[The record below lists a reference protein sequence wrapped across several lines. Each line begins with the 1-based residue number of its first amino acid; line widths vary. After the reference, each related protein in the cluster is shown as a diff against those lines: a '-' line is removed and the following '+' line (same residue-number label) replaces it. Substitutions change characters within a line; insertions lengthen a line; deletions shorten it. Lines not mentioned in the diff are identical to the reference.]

1 MKRTINCLLA
11 AGVIVLAALMTSCRR
26 GNENVPSARAE
37 VLSAAITSAS
47 VKLETNSLI
56 SYSYL
61 VVESGA
67 EVTDDPVLIFTEGT
81 NGTLVNGSNE
91 VLIEGLDGECD
102 YTAVFAFKQSE
113 TSYYPEILRV
123 ELTTGEYTDPV
134 TLIATYPDGFKV
146 HFKIPAQVKENGNAL
161 RFAMGNQVMYN
172 INKNGWRASL
182 DTQLLLYNGQMCAVN
197 DTTILWNSD
206 NVYAL
211 DENGEFIL
219 DDLTGEPI
227 QIHNIFIPGE
237 PMVLMLGEFAWDES
251 DSQGWG
257 MNGYYT
263 STFDVNGYYDYLDQ
277 NSGGGGGW
285 GPMSAEIVDDEANE
299 EDQFW
304 KGYFCRKL
312 FKLPEPAPL
321 DCEVKIEADI
331 KATTGT
337 LRITPDENVWQ
348 YCMLFVPE
356 DNYPDLLF
364 YLGDDESLL
373 QWFTASY
380 LAAWQFGA
388 QTLEGP
394 VEFALEDSYWLSE
407 DTDYHVLVT
416 ALGNENGTT
425 QKFYHEIFHSA
436 SKTLPAPEVSV
447 TAIAN
452 PSGTESPY
460 EVWFNVKCTSQNA
473 VGGIYA
479 ANYDSEWGKYLGYG
493 YSLTDITSM
502 GNKLTA
508 SEIAEINSAKGLDMM
523 FTTIPGRVTSLGVI
537 LTNEEDTGNE
547 VVEGVSFASVTAINE
562 PAKTPVSSSLFTDL
576 LGDWTMSAQVDSIDY
591 YDNNK
596 WKDAGSQSCSISIVD
611 GFTMPETLA
620 DSVYTIYQ
628 ELVGMGKDAVDALYA
643 DLKAEVAEFN
653 ANVKSQNRLLCV
665 GFGFDKAKSY
675 DPLFTLRTPYDLFV
689 SRTYN
694 GYNNYSIVYD
704 CGPKWYLEVLA
715 DGSLVV
721 PCNAAR
727 QMPMTLAGY
736 YYLYLGTLS
745 ESGYLV
751 NWIDNADLQ
760 VPCTVASDKNSFTI
774 DAFKFTNNNNVE
786 EVAYLNGMIS
796 SYGQVYAA
804 DYINVSPL
812 TLTRNAGDAATAPKS
827 AVSAKSAAA
836 VKSAAAPALKPML
849 VQSVRTGSAIP
860 AVRAH
865 RKTGFHA
872 DPEAK
877 PVYKQLTLKPV
888 TMEEVKA
895 KLQKQNEARLQQYE
909 SRR

>member
-11 AGVIVLAALMTSCRR
+11 AGVIVLAALMTSCRPGR
-26 GNENVPSARAE
+26 EDVPSARAE
-37 VLSAAITSAS
+37 VLSAAVTSAN
-47 VKLETNSLI
+47 VKLETNLLI

-81 NGTLVNGSNE
+81 SGTLVNGSNE

-123 ELTTGEYTDPV
+123 DLTTGEYTDPV

-146 HFKIPAQVKENGNAL
+146 HFKIPAEVKEKGNAL

-172 INKNGWRASL
+172 MNKVGWFASL
-182 DTQLLLYNGQMCAVN
+182 DTDLLLMNGQMCAVN
-197 DTTILWNSD
+197 DTTILWNSE
-206 NVYAL
+206 NVYAR
-211 DENGEFIL
+211 DENGELIP
-219 DDLTGEPI
+219 DEWTGEPV
-227 QIHNIFIPGE
+227 QIHNIFTPGE

-251 DSQGWG
+251 DSMGWG

-263 STFDVNGYYDYLDQ
+263 STFDINGYYDYLDQ
-277 NSGGGGGW
+277 NGGGGGGW
-285 GPMSAEIVDDEANE
+285 GPMSAEIVDDEASE
-299 EDQFW
+299 EDPFW

-312 FKLPEPAPL
+312 FRLPEPAPL

-337 LRITPDENVWQ
+337 LKITPDENVWQ
-348 YCMLFVPE
+348 YCMLFL
-356 DNYPDLLF
+356 PDDEYQQLLPF
-364 YLGDDESLL
+364 VGGDESLL
-373 QWFTASY
+373 QWFTASF
-380 LAAWQFGA
+380 LAAMQFGA

-394 VEFALEDSYWLSE
+394 VEFALEDSYYLQE
-407 DTDYHVLVT
+407 DTDYHVLLT
-416 ALGNENGTT
+416 ALGNENGTA
-425 QKFYHEIFHSA
+425 QKFYHEIFHSG
-436 SKTLPAPEVSV
+436 SKSLPAPEVRV

-452 PSGTESPY
+452 PSGAESPY

-479 ANYDSEWGKYLGYG
+479 ANYDSEWGKLLGYN
-493 YSLTDITSM
+493 SLTDITSM
-502 GNKLTA
+502 GNAFTA

-547 VVEGVSFASVTAINE
+547 VVDGESFASVTAINE

-576 LGDWTMSAQVDSIDY
+576 LGDWTMSAQVDTIDF

-596 WKDAGSQSCSISIVD
+596 WKHAGSQSCNISIVE

-628 ELVGMGKDAVDALYA
+628 DLVGMGKDAVDALYA
-643 DLKAEVAEFN
+643 DLKKEVAEFN

-665 GFGFDKAKSY
+665 GFGFDKANSY

-689 SRTYN
+689 SKTYN
-694 GYNNYSIVYD
+694 GYDNYSIVYD

-727 QMPMTLAGY
+727 QMPMALASS
-736 YYLYLGTLS
+736 YLYLGTLS

-751 NWIDNADLQ
+751 NWTDNTDLQ

-774 DAFKFTNNNNVE
+774 DAFKFTNKNNVE
-786 EVAYLNGMIS
+786 ESAYLNGLLNY
-796 SYGQVYAA
+796 YGQIYGA

-812 TLTRNAGDAATAPKS
+812 TLTKNSGVAATAAKS
-827 AVSAKSAAA
+827 AAAAQSAAA

-849 VQSVRTGSAIP
+849 VQSVRTDSTIP

-877 PVYKQLTLKPV
+877 PVYKQIKLKPV

-895 KLQKQNEARLQQYE
+895 KLQKQNESRLQQYE